1 MKIYEGPDIDKFL
14 EENQY
19 KTFNNKPS
27 TYEIPNSL
35 PHVS

>member
-1 MKIYEGPDIDKFL
+1 MKIYESPDIDKFV

-19 KTFNNKPS
+19 KTVNKKPS
-27 TYEIPNSL
+27 TYKIPNPL